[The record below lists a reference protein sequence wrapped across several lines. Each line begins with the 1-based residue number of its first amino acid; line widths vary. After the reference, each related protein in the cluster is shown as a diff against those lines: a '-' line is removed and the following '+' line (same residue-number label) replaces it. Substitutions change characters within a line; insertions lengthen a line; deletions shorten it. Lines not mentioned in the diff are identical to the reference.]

1 MAILINIKQHGFT
14 SSPFC
19 ISALQSVY
27 DGMMY
32 MLDSNSSVDKVYLDF
47 PKTFDNVDHG
57 IPFHKLRY
65 HW

>member
-1 MAILINIKQHGFT
+1 M
-14 SSPFC
+14 
-19 ISALQSVY
+19 SALQSVF
-27 DGMMY
+27 DGIMY

-47 PKTFDNVDHG
+47 PKTFDDVDHG